1 MKQGYICTIGL
12 GGMSVFLSLDHFHAN
27 GETVQ
32 AQALFTE
39 PGGKA
44 YNQAVAVSRLAV
56 PSMFI
61 GAMGNDQNAESC
73 RRFLDSEHVRHREF
87 TSEACPTAFACIL
100 TDAKGENRVTVYPGA
115 SKELTADHIR
125 SCRDWIAECSIL
137 LLGLEC
143 PFEATLAALEIAE
156 AYGVYTIL
164 NPAPAIPLDVELL
177 RRFSLITPNRQE
189 AKVLLK
195 QDSEEIRELVCG
207 FRKVGLNNVV
217 ITLGDEGAA
226 LIMDDIAL
234 HYPGIPCIPIDTTG
248 AGDCFNAALAVAIY
262 EGKSLMDAV
271 VFASNCAALSV
282 TKPHVMTAL
291 PNRDEAESNYKI
303 IRPRVLDA

>member
-1 MKQGYICTIGL
+1 MKQGYICAIGL

-44 YNQAVAVSRLAV
+44 YNQAVAVSRLAA

-61 GAMGNDQNAESC
+61 GAMGKDQNAESC
-73 RRFLDSEHVRHREF
+73 CRFLDSEHVRHRVLK
-87 TSEACPTAFACIL
+87 SETCPTAYACIL
-100 TDAKGENRVTVYPGA
+100 TDSKGENRVTVYPGA
-115 SKELTADHIR
+115 SKELSAEYIY

-143 PFEATLAALEIAE
+143 PLEATLAALEIAE

-164 NPAPAIPLDVELL
+164 NPAPAIPLDLALL

-189 AKVLLK
+189 AQVLLK
-195 QDSEEIRELVCG
+195 LDSQETIDLICA
-207 FRKVGLNNVV
+207 FHKVGLSNVV

-226 LIMDDIAL
+226 LIMDGIAL
-234 HYPGIPCIPIDTTG
+234 HYPVLPCKPIDTTG
-248 AGDCFNAALAVAIY
+248 AGDCFNAALAVALY
-262 EGKSLMDAV
+262 EGKNLSDAV
-271 VFASNCAALSV
+271 VFATNCATLSV

-291 PNRDEAESNYKI
+291 PTIDEVGSSYKYI
-303 IRPRVLDA
+303 EPAYI